1 MDPKKDKLV
10 KELMN
15 DAIVAMAKLK
25 EVAPDYWRVV
35 LIALTNEEKKDR
47 EEKEIAQVYNKKR
60 KELDIRQRMIDQIHD
75 AMFDLIRSEEPIS
88 KESICSWVLMDDE
101 VRDIISK
108 MPVDQFNTIF
118 AKMFAAITKE
128 MEEG

>member
-1 MDPKKDKLV
+1 MDPKKEKLV

-35 LIALTNEEKKDR
+35 LVALTNEEKKDR
-47 EEKEIAQVYNKKR
+47 EEIAQVYNKKR
-60 KELDIRQRMIDQIHD
+60 QELDIRQRMIDQIHD
-75 AMFDLIRSEEPIS
+75 AMFELIRSEEPIS

-101 VRDIISK
+101 VRAIIKK

-118 AKMFAAITKE
+118 AKMFAAITQE

>member
-47 EEKEIAQVYNKKR
+47 EEIVQVYNKKR
-60 KELDIRQRMIDQIHD
+60 KELDIS
-75 AMFDLIRSEEPIS
+75 A
-88 KESICSWVLMDDE
+88 
-101 VRDIISK
+101 
-108 MPVDQFNTIF
+108 
-118 AKMFAAITKE
+118 
-128 MEEG
+128 

>member
-1 MDPKKDKLV
+1 MDPKKEKLV

-47 EEKEIAQVYNKKR
+47 EEKEIAQVYRKKR
-60 KELDIRQRMIDQIHD
+60 QELDIRQRMIDQIHD

-101 VRDIISK
+101 VREIINK

-118 AKMFAAITKE
+118 AKMFAAIKEE

>member
-47 EEKEIAQVYNKKR
+47 EEIAQVYRKKR
-60 KELDIRQRMIDQIHD
+60 QELDIRQRMIDQIHD

-101 VRDIISK
+101 VREIINK
-108 MPVDQFNTIF
+108 MPVDLFNTIF
-118 AKMFAAITKE
+118 AKMFAAITQE

>member
-1 MDPKKDKLV
+1 MDPKKEKLV

-35 LIALTNEEKKDR
+35 LVALTNEEKKDR
-47 EEKEIAQVYNKKR
+47 EEIAQVYNKKR
-60 KELDIRQRMIDQIHD
+60 QELDIRQRMIDQIHD
-75 AMFDLIRSEEPIS
+75 AMFELIRSEEPIS

-101 VRDIISK
+101 VRAIIKK

-118 AKMFAAITKE
+118 AKMFAVITKE

>member
-47 EEKEIAQVYNKKR
+47 EEMVQVYNKKR
-60 KELDIRQRMIDQIHD
+60 QELDIRQRMIDQIHD
-75 AMFDLIRSEEPIS
+75 AMFDLIRREEPIS

-101 VRDIISK
+101 VRGIINK

-118 AKMFAAITKE
+118 AKMFAAITEE

>member
-1 MDPKKDKLV
+1 MDPKKEKLV
-10 KELMN
+10 KDLMN

-35 LIALTNEEKKDR
+35 LVALTNEEKKDR
-47 EEKEIAQVYNKKR
+47 EEIAQAYNKKR
-60 KELDIRQRMIDQIHD
+60 QELDIRQRMIDQIHD
-75 AMFDLIRSEEPIS
+75 AMFELIRSEEPIS

-101 VRDIISK
+101 VRDIIKK

-118 AKMFAAITKE
+118 AKMFAAITQE

>member
-25 EVAPDYWRVV
+25 EVAPNYWRVV

-47 EEKEIAQVYNKKR
+47 EELAQAYNKKQ

-88 KESICSWVLMDDE
+88 KESICSWVLMDD
-101 VRDIISK
+101 DIREIINK
-108 MPVDQFNTIF
+108 MSVDQFNTIF
-118 AKMFAAITKE
+118 SKMFAAITKE

>member
-15 DAIVAMAKLK
+15 DAIMAMAKLK
-25 EVAPDYWRVV
+25 EVAPNYWRVV

-47 EEKEIAQVYNKKR
+47 EELAQAYNKKQ

-88 KESICSWVLMDDE
+88 KESICSWVLMDD
-101 VRDIISK
+101 DIREIINK
-108 MPVDQFNTIF
+108 MSVDQFNTIF
-118 AKMFAAITKE
+118 SKMFAAITKE

>member
-1 MDPKKDKLV
+1 MDPKKEKLV
-10 KELMN
+10 KDLMN

-35 LIALTNEEKKDR
+35 LVALTNEDKKDR
-47 EEKEIAQVYNKKR
+47 EEIAQVYNKKR
-60 KELDIRQRMIDQIHD
+60 QELDIRQRMIDQIHD
-75 AMFDLIRSEEPIS
+75 AMFELIRSEEPIS
-88 KESICSWVLMDDE
+88 KDSICSWVLMDDE
-101 VRDIISK
+101 VRDIIKK

-118 AKMFAAITKE
+118 AKMFAAITQE

>member
-47 EEKEIAQVYNKKR
+47 EEIVQVYNKKR

-75 AMFDLIRSEEPIS
+75 AMFDLIRREEPIS

-118 AKMFAAITKE
+118 AKMFAAIKEE

>member
-47 EEKEIAQVYNKKR
+47 EEKEIAQVYRKKR
-60 KELDIRQRMIDQIHD
+60 QELDIRQRMIDQIHD
-75 AMFDLIRSEEPIS
+75 AMFDLMRSEEPIS

-101 VRDIISK
+101 VRGIINK

-118 AKMFAAITKE
+118 AKMFAAIKEE

>member
-1 MDPKKDKLV
+1 MDPKKEKLV

-47 EEKEIAQVYNKKR
+47 EEKEIAQVYRKKR
-60 KELDIRQRMIDQIHD
+60 QELDIRQRMIDQIHD

-101 VRDIISK
+101 VREIINK

-118 AKMFAAITKE
+118 AKMFAAITEE

>member
-25 EVAPDYWRVV
+25 EVAPNYWRVV

-47 EEKEIAQVYNKKR
+47 EELAQAYNKKQ

-101 VRDIISK
+101 VREIISK

>member
-47 EEKEIAQVYNKKR
+47 EEIAQVYRKKR
-60 KELDIRQRMIDQIHD
+60 QELDIRQRMIDQIHD

-101 VRDIISK
+101 VREIISK

-118 AKMFAAITKE
+118 AKMFAVITKE

>member
-101 VRDIISK
+101 VRDIINK

-118 AKMFAAITKE
+118 AKMFAVITKE

>member
-1 MDPKKDKLV
+1 MDPKKEKLV

-35 LIALTNEEKKDR
+35 LVALTNEEKKDR
-47 EEKEIAQVYNKKR
+47 EEIAQVYNKKR
-60 KELDIRQRMIDQIHD
+60 QELDIRQRMIDQIHD
-75 AMFDLIRSEEPIS
+75 AMFELIRSEEPIS

-101 VRDIISK
+101 VRAIIKK

>member
-47 EEKEIAQVYNKKR
+47 EEIAQVYRKKR
-60 KELDIRQRMIDQIHD
+60 QELDIRQRMIDQIHD

-101 VRDIISK
+101 VREIINK

-118 AKMFAAITKE
+118 AKMFAAITQE

>member
-1 MDPKKDKLV
+1 MDPKKEKLI

-35 LIALTNEEKKDR
+35 LVALTNEEKKDR
-47 EEKEIAQVYNKKR
+47 EEISRVYNQKR
-60 KELDIRQRMIDQIHD
+60 AELDIRQRMIDQIHD

-101 VRDIISK
+101 VRDIINK

>member
-1 MDPKKDKLV
+1 MDPKKEKLV

-47 EEKEIAQVYNKKR
+47 EEIAQVYRKKR
-60 KELDIRQRMIDQIHD
+60 QELDIRQRMIDQIHD

-101 VRDIISK
+101 VREIINK

-118 AKMFAAITKE
+118 AKMFAAITQE

>member
-1 MDPKKDKLV
+1 MDPKKEKLI

-35 LIALTNEEKKDR
+35 LVALTNEEKKDR
-47 EEKEIAQVYNKKR
+47 EEISRVYNQKKA
-60 KELDIRQRMIDQIHD
+60 ELDIRQRMIDQIHD

-101 VRDIISK
+101 VRDIINK

>member
-1 MDPKKDKLV
+1 MDPKKEKLV
-10 KELMN
+10 KDLMN

-35 LIALTNEEKKDR
+35 LVALTNEEKKER
-47 EEKEIAQVYNKKR
+47 EEIAQVYNKKR
-60 KELDIRQRMIDQIHD
+60 QELDIRQRMIDQIHD
-75 AMFDLIRSEEPIS
+75 AMFELIRSEEPIS

-101 VRDIISK
+101 VRAIIKK

-118 AKMFAAITKE
+118 AKMFAAITQE

>member
-1 MDPKKDKLV
+1 MDPKKEKLV
-10 KELMN
+10 KDLMN

-35 LIALTNEEKKDR
+35 LVALTNEEKKER
-47 EEKEIAQVYNKKR
+47 EEIAQVYNKKR
-60 KELDIRQRMIDQIHD
+60 QELDIRQRMIDQIHD
-75 AMFDLIRSEEPIS
+75 AMFELIRSEEPIS

-101 VRDIISK
+101 VRAIIKK

-118 AKMFAAITKE
+118 AKMFAVITKE

>member
-1 MDPKKDKLV
+1 MDPKKDKLI

-47 EEKEIAQVYNKKR
+47 EEIAQVYRKKR
-60 KELDIRQRMIDQIHD
+60 QELDIRQRMIDQIHD

-101 VRDIISK
+101 VREIINK

-118 AKMFAAITKE
+118 AKMFAAITEE

>member
-1 MDPKKDKLV
+1 MDPKKEKLV
-10 KELMN
+10 KDLMN

-35 LIALTNEEKKDR
+35 LVALTNEEKKDR
-47 EEKEIAQVYNKKR
+47 EEIAQVYNKKR
-60 KELDIRQRMIDQIHD
+60 QELDIRQRMIDQIHD
-75 AMFDLIRSEEPIS
+75 AMFELVRSEEPIS

-101 VRDIISK
+101 VRDIIKK

-118 AKMFAAITKE
+118 SKMFAAITQE

>member
-47 EEKEIAQVYNKKR
+47 EEMVQVYNKKR

-101 VRDIISK
+101 VRDIINK

-118 AKMFAAITKE
+118 AKMFAAITQE

>member
-1 MDPKKDKLV
+1 MDPKKEKLV
-10 KELMN
+10 KDLMN

-35 LIALTNEEKKDR
+35 LVALTNEEKKDR
-47 EEKEIAQVYNKKR
+47 EEIAQVYNKKR
-60 KELDIRQRMIDQIHD
+60 QELDIRQRMIDQIHD
-75 AMFDLIRSEEPIS
+75 AMFELVRSEEPIS

-101 VRDIISK
+101 VRDIVKK

-118 AKMFAAITKE
+118 AKMFAAITQE

>member
-1 MDPKKDKLV
+1 MDPKKEKLI

-47 EEKEIAQVYNKKR
+47 EEISRVYNQKKA
-60 KELDIRQRMIDQIHD
+60 ELDIRQRMIEQIHD
-75 AMFDLIRSEEPIS
+75 AMFDLMRSDEPIS
-88 KESICSWVLMDDE
+88 KETICSWVLMNDE
-101 VRDIISK
+101 VRGIINK
-108 MPVDQFNTIF
+108 MPVDQFNAIF
-118 AKMFAAITKE
+118 TRMLDVVKKE

>member
-1 MDPKKDKLV
+1 MDPKKEKLV
-10 KELMN
+10 KDLMN

-35 LIALTNEEKKDR
+35 LVALTNEEKKDR
-47 EEKEIAQVYNKKR
+47 EEIAQVYNKKR
-60 KELDIRQRMIDQIHD
+60 QELDIRQRMIDQIHD
-75 AMFDLIRSEEPIS
+75 AMFELIRSEEPIS

-101 VRDIISK
+101 VRAIIKK

-118 AKMFAAITKE
+118 AKMFAAITQE

>member
-1 MDPKKDKLV
+1 MDPKKEKLV

-118 AKMFAAITKE
+118 AKMFAAIKEE

>member
-25 EVAPDYWRVV
+25 EVSPDYWRVV

-47 EEKEIAQVYNKKR
+47 EEMMQRYNKKQ
-60 KELDIRQRMIDQIHD
+60 KELDIRQRMIEQIHD
-75 AMFDLIRSEEPIS
+75 AMVDLMRSDEPIS
-88 KESICSWVLMDDE
+88 KESICSWALMDD
-101 VRDIISK
+101 DIRGIINK
-108 MPVDQFNTIF
+108 MPIDQFNAIF
-118 AKMFAAITKE
+118 AKLFTAITKE

>member
-1 MDPKKDKLV
+1 MDPKKEKLV

-35 LIALTNEEKKDR
+35 LVALTNEEKKDR
-47 EEKEIAQVYNKKR
+47 EEIAQVYNKKR
-60 KELDIRQRMIDQIHD
+60 QELDIRQRMIDQIHD
-75 AMFDLIRSEEPIS
+75 AMFELIRSEEPIS

-101 VRDIISK
+101 VRGIINK

-118 AKMFAAITKE
+118 AKMFAAITEE

>member
-1 MDPKKDKLV
+1 MDPKKEKLV
-10 KELMN
+10 KDLMN

-35 LIALTNEEKKDR
+35 LVALTNEEKKDR
-47 EEKEIAQVYNKKR
+47 EEIAQVYNKKR
-60 KELDIRQRMIDQIHD
+60 QELDIRQRMIDQIHD
-75 AMFDLIRSEEPIS
+75 AMFELIRSEEPIS

-101 VRDIISK
+101 VRDIVKK

-118 AKMFAAITKE
+118 AKMFAAITQE

>member
-47 EEKEIAQVYNKKR
+47 EEIVQVYNKKR

-75 AMFDLIRSEEPIS
+75 AMFDLIRREEPIS

-118 AKMFAAITKE
+118 AKMFAAITEE

>member
-1 MDPKKDKLV
+1 MDPKKEKLV
-10 KELMN
+10 KDLMN

-35 LIALTNEEKKDR
+35 LVALTNEEKKDR
-47 EEKEIAQVYNKKR
+47 EEIAQVYNKKR
-60 KELDIRQRMIDQIHD
+60 QELDIRQRMIDQIHD
-75 AMFDLIRSEEPIS
+75 AMFELIRSEEPIS
-88 KESICSWVLMDDE
+88 KDSICSWVLMDDE
-101 VRDIISK
+101 VRDIIKK

-118 AKMFAAITKE
+118 AKMFAAITQE

>member
-1 MDPKKDKLV
+1 MDPKKEKLV
-10 KELMN
+10 KDLMN

-35 LIALTNEEKKDR
+35 LVALTNEEKKDR
-47 EEKEIAQVYNKKR
+47 EEIAQVYNKKR
-60 KELDIRQRMIDQIHD
+60 QELDIRQRMIDQIHD
-75 AMFDLIRSEEPIS
+75 AMFELIRSEEPIS

-101 VRDIISK
+101 VRDIIKK

-118 AKMFAAITKE
+118 AKMFAAITQE

>member
-15 DAIVAMAKLK
+15 DAIAAMAKLK

-47 EEKEIAQVYNKKR
+47 EELAQAYNKKQ

-88 KESICSWVLMDDE
+88 KESICSWVLMDD
-101 VRDIISK
+101 DIREIINK
-108 MPVDQFNTIF
+108 MSVDQFNTIF